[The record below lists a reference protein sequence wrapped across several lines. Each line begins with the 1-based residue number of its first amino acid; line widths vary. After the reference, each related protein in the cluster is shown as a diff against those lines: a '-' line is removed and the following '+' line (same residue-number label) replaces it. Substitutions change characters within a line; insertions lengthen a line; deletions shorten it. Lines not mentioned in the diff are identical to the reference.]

1 MISMILGKN
10 FYYDVYRI
18 NAHYYGLTYFGIV
31 QAPVIVT
38 RPAQVSA
45 EGSPSRAIGF

>member
-1 MISMILGKN
+1 MILGKK
-10 FYYDVYRI
+10 FYYDVYS

-31 QAPVIVT
+31 QARVIVT